1 MHFCIIFHFLDKGFK
16 FQPYVCYGCHDVLM
30 MYINLNDIVILNI
43 HDVDYCCVING
54 INKNDALNLL
64 QNADLTKEG
73 GIL

>member
-1 MHFCIIFHFLDKGFK
+1 
-16 FQPYVCYGCHDVLM
+16 M